1 MDSSAQAGITTTLN
15 ARTSIL
21 AAANPAFGRYNT
33 RLRPT
38 QNINLP
44 AALLSRFDL
53 LFLILDKPNQVDDH
67 RLAEHV
73 THVHQYGKQPE
84 VQNSRLM
91 DADLM
96 RHYISYART
105 WQPSVPREVAD
116 YIVNSY
122 VDMRNKEENVYKD
135 LQYTC
140 ARTLLSVIRMSTALA
155 RLRFSDVVE
164 IGDVEEALRLI
175 DVSKS
180 SLIDEERADGGSNDP
195 SAAIYRLIRER
206 AMRAN
211 GQLQSIRWVFPWIVE
226 SLCFS

>member
-1 MDSSAQAGITTTLN
+1 MN

-84 VQNSRLM
+84 VDNQRLM

-96 RHYISYART
+96 RHYISFART
-105 WQPSVPREVAD
+105 HRPSVPREVAD
-116 YIVNSY
+116 YMVNSY
-122 VDMRNKEENVYKD
+122 VDMRNKEDNVYKD

-140 ARTLLSVIRMSTALA
+140 ARTLLSVIRMSSALVSLRVKSSTKLQELNLSSFQA
-155 RLRFSDVVE
+155 RLRFSETVE
-164 IGDVEEALRLI
+164 IGDVEESLRLI

-180 SLIDEERADGGSNDP
+180 SLIDEERMDGGGNDP
-195 SAAIYRLIRER
+195 VATIYKLIREK
-206 AMRAN
+206 AMRSD
-211 GQLQSIRWVFPWIVE
+211 GQLRRIR
-226 SLCFS
+226 